1 MAKADISINL
11 NQAIKQFCVRLT
23 ADNRAAGTISA
34 YRRDLL
40 MVAGVISDLTP
51 DSDSLGVTPTLLDS
65 AFSSP
70 AITITSR
77 GPRSVA
83 SLHRMKGAV
92 RSFFSWAFESGITPD
107 NPARM
112 LRMQRLPRK
121 PPSFL
126 TQAEKKKLL
135 KEVKG
140 RSRFMDLRDRMMIEL
155 LLGTGIRL
163 AELTG
168 LNVNDI
174 DLASKHLRVITK
186 GNIPQVKFLKTDLRS
201 LLQRYL
207 LIRQRQPTKSDALFL
222 SNRASRLCQRQ
233 IANRIN
239 HWLTKAGIE
248 KHLTPH
254 SMRHTFATHLY
265 SATNDL
271 LIVQRALGHRDIS
284 TTQIYTHLVDGQ
296 LEEALERL

>member
-1 MAKADISINL
+1 MGKVDPSINFV
-11 NQAIKQFCVRLT
+11 QAIEQFCVRLT

-40 MVAGVISDLTP
+40 MVARVITELAP
-51 DSDSLGVTPTLLDS
+51 DSGSLEITPTLLDS

-77 GPRSVA
+77 GPRSAA
-83 SLHRMKGAV
+83 SLHRMKGAI
-92 RSFFSWAFESGITPD
+92 RSFFSWAFESGLTPD

-112 LRMQRLPRK
+112 LRMQRLSRK

-126 TQAEKKKLL
+126 TQTEKKKLL
-135 KEVKG
+135 KEIKG

-168 LNVNDI
+168 LNVDDI
-174 DLASKHLRVITK
+174 DLAAKHLRVVAK
-186 GNIPQVKFLKTDLRS
+186 GNIQQVKFLKTDLRS

-248 KHLTPH
+248 KSLTPH

-271 LIVQRALGHRDIS
+271 LVVQRALGHRDIS
-284 TTQIYTHLVDGQ
+284 TTQIYTHLVDSQ

>member
-1 MAKADISINL
+1 MARPDLSTTL
-11 NQAIKQFCVRLT
+11 DQAIEQFCVRLA

-40 MVAGVISDLTP
+40 LVARVFSELAPEMGCHEITP
-51 DSDSLGVTPTLLDS
+51 VMLDS
-65 AFSSP
+65 VFSSQ
-70 AITITSR
+70 AITVTSR

-92 RSFFSWAFESGITPD
+92 RSFFNWSFEAGITKN

-126 TQAEKKKLL
+126 TPAEKKKILT
-135 KEVKG
+135 EIKG
-140 RSRFMDLRDRMMIEL
+140 RSRFMDLRDRVMIEL

-168 LNVNDI
+168 LNIDDI
-174 DLASKHLRVITK
+174 DLATKHLRVIAK
-186 GNIPQVKFLKTDLRS
+186 GNIEQVKFLMTDLRS
-201 LLQRYL
+201 LLHRYL
-207 LIRQRQPTKSDALFL
+207 LIRKRQPTKSEALFL

-233 IANRIN
+233 IANRID

-271 LIVQRALGHRDIS
+271 LVVQRALGHRDIS
-284 TTQIYTHLVDGQ
+284 TTQIYTHLVDDQ